1 MLSPTDTALTG
12 ARKPR
17 LPAMPGSGIQQFD
30 GPMLN
35 ADAPAGAPP
44 PPRPM
49 GLPPGLNPG
58 AVTNPVP
65 TATQSM
71 PQVNPATAGPASAQK
86 FDGPML
92 NAQAGAPMP
101 ETAPPAPTLKG
112 VSVAGINPSSDLRN
126 TTIAPTDAVD
136 RFGLVNDRLKNYDA
150 TALPQFQANI
160 RGLVG
165 KNAALGRTGSGML
178 NTDLGNETLA
188 AENARNSY
196 FGNLLTD
203 ATQGTIADAANN
215 RAELRGERGYQT
227 GQEQSAFDRA
237 RQGVFDTETLK
248 NGQFG
253 RDFATTQLGYENNPA
268 SLLAQLSSIISGQG
282 GQTAAGAGSNA
293 AGGSTMQ
300 ILQQI
305 LDEAMHGQ
313 QTPTVPVGNIPATP
327 GVRG

>member
-35 ADAPAGAPP
+35 AGAPP

-92 NAQAGAPMP
+92 NAQA

-227 GQEQSAFDRA
+227 GQEQSAYDRA
-237 RQGVFDTETLK
+237 RQGVFDTDALTNSK
-248 NGQFG
+248 FG
-253 RDFATTQLGYENNPA
+253 RDLATTQVGYQNNPA
-268 SLLAQLSSIISGQG
+268 SLLAQLSAIISGQG
-282 GQTAAGAGSNA
+282 GQTAAGAGSSI
-293 AGGSTMQ
+293 AGGSTLD
-300 ILQQI
+300 ILKKI
-305 LDEAMHGQ
+305 LAQAQGGGGA
-313 QTPTVPVGNIPATP
+313 VPEGM
-327 GVRG
+327 GY